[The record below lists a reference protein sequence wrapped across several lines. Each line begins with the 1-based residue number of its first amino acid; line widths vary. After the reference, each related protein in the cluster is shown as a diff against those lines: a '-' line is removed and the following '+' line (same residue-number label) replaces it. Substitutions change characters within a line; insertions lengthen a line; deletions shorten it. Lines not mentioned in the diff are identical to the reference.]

1 MLPKPEKIKK
11 KSVEQLGILDSL
23 SIEKKLQN
31 KRRFILF
38 VLILTVGLSLC
49 FWIYTFIKR
58 TLSSP
63 PTLSLSLNLSR
74 FNPQIVLPNKLD
86 IKKEISDILGNNAS
100 NWLVLSQTN
109 PPADNFYWPD
119 NNTNSFFTGN
129 TSKIMNDLDKLEV
142 NPSLITEAL
151 PPGASV
157 KQSVFSQD
165 NINEWRFLISVPQKQ
180 ILMMFRFTGS
190 VESAQ
195 KILPLLVEKLYWF
208 SLKS

>member
-1 MLPKPEKIKK
+1 MLPKPDKTKK
-11 KSVEQLGILDSL
+11 KSVEQLDILDSL

-74 FNPQIVLPNKLD
+74 FNPQIILPNKLD
-86 IKKEISDILGNNAS
+86 IKKEIYDILGNNAS
-100 NWLVLSQTN
+100 NWLVLYQTN
-109 PPADNFYWPD
+109 PPTDNFYWPD

-142 NPSLITEAL
+142 NPSLITDAL